1 MPNLRAGGLLRSSN
15 MRTRVIDTMQKALLD
30 AFSKGGRVT
39 NRVTWHRSSYVEMSD
54 EEDLEGGSDMEEEL
68 GLGQHTT
75 DGNSNDLSGLG
86 VVVVSP
92 SSVHDDA
99 GAAGVSHHA
108 SVHDA
113 GTGPP
118 ALEPLAEGGARA
130 SLAVSPAVAAARN
143 VGRRHSS
150 ASRVH
155 SLLGASTVNSRS
167 SQALRGVMRTRSQV
181 VAGDRPRPQRKRRL
195 SVVFAA
201 TDNPAATVGHSH
213 TGRAGAAVVVIN
225 G

>member
-1 MPNLRAGGLLRSSN
+1 MPNLRGGGLLRSSN

-68 GLGQHTT
+68 GLAGHAADGGGDDT
-75 DGNSNDLSGLG
+75 DLG
-86 VVVVSP
+86 VEIVASP
-92 SSVHDDA
+92 TSVDDDVGAGSPAAGTPTAMGA
-99 GAAGVSHHA
+99 GA
-108 SVHDA
+108 
-113 GTGPP
+113 P
-118 ALEPLAEGGARA
+118 ALEPLAEGGLDAPRG
-130 SLAVSPAVAAARN
+130 PVAAIRN
-143 VGRRHSS
+143 VSRRHSS

-155 SLLGASTVNSRS
+155 SLLRASGPNSRS
-167 SQALRGVMRTRSQV
+167 AQRLRGVMRTRSQ
-181 VAGDRPRPQRKRRL
+181 AGPGDRPQRKRRL

-213 TGRAGAAVVVIN
+213 AGRGGAAVVVIN